1 MKVVAIGGRAFVS
14 GFRLAGVD
22 GIEVSS
28 PKEALSKIK
37 STMTKA
43 DVGMIIV
50 SDDFWKDISDTVSD
64 LRVKQPVPLV
74 YNAPAPGSKQEKVE
88 YRELIKRM
96 LKIG

>member
-1 MKVVAIGGRAFVS
+1 MKVFAIGGRAFVS

-37 STMTKA
+37 STMTKP
-43 DVGMIIV
+43 DVGLIIV
-50 SDDFWKDISDTVSD
+50 SDDFWKEISDAVAD
-64 LRVKQPVPLV
+64 LRVKQPIPLV

>member
-14 GFRLAGVD
+14 GFRLAGVE

-37 STMTKA
+37 STMTKPE
-43 DVGMIIV
+43 VGLIIV
-50 SDDFWKDISDTVSD
+50 SDNYWKEINDTVAD
-64 LRVKQPVPLV
+64 MRIKQPIPLV